1 MSQELRPNFRI
12 GMVRIGPEGLEKVA
26 KIWEQIENAIYKCVE
41 RLTRTRFFVISITDW
56 AEPF

>member
-1 MSQELRPNFRI
+1 
-12 GMVRIGPEGLEKVA
+12 MVRIGPEGLEKVA
-26 KIWEQIENAIYKCVE
+26 KIWEQLENAIYKCVE